1 MVSIPGIPL
10 SALVS
15 ATGLKVSGLTSH
27 FQLITTKEEEEDFY
41 FNTIQS
47 YKRCISISENSF
59 LSDEIGM
66 SVHDLD
72 IEKESI
78 RIKHIGMNNNSYL
91 VEVKINLLS
100 REVKIGYYV
109 LVFDESGTEIDD
121 YLVFR

>member
-1 MVSIPGIPL
+1 M
-10 SALVS
+10 
-15 ATGLKVSGLTSH
+15 KK
-27 FQLITTKEEEEDFY
+27 ITTKEEEEDFY

-78 RIKHIGMNNNSYL
+78 KIKHIGMNNNSYL

-100 REVKIGYYV
+100 RDVKIGYYV